1 MRRLPLVAAMASLLT
16 LSIQTTW
23 AADAAGSLSGQ
34 ARQTLE
40 AKLIKADPL
49 GVVYINQVFD
59 DITKIDVPTGWR
71 KPTWNKGSV
80 SIDDKNGNL
89 LIDGRIKDAE
99 MTALM
104 LPQSL
109 EALANYRVDME
120 FTIDAANNVGRWAS
134 VMYRTSPEAS
144 TIAFDPYHQFAIR
157 QDATAASGVEF
168 ALRKGGGWMVID
180 KKPFS
185 EKIDKARTYQ
195 ATVIV
200 HGNRVR
206 QYLNGQL
213 VHDAVTAEGMDRG
226 GVGMQTAGTLMR
238 VKSIKVTEQVTAL
251 PDLDLP
257 VAVQETG
264 AAVSMAPTLVQSMR
278 TLETASGDGSSNS
291 LYTLDSA
298 LNLTG
303 AGGEKLGTLKDL
315 FSQSTRLT
323 VPFVRINDQATV
335 DALVAFS
342 EQTHVLYDITF
353 LSANVDILLSARKQL
368 PSIRTAVD
376 FTSSGLDNSAAAVL
390 KISGDTNRA
399 GAKIAVLPANLLNRT
414 FVAHLQRLLITVWGQ
429 SDARTAEQAAQVL
442 TTGVNGVIA
451 SDSTVFADVLRKLP
465 ANTLLRKPL
474 ITGHR
479 GMPEGGK
486 YPENTLESAK
496 AAVAAGADAV
506 ENDIYIT
513 TDGHLVVMHDPTVD
527 RTTDGTGNIET
538 MTLAQVKALKTK
550 INGVSVP
557 TLREFF
563 REFKGLPITHFTE
576 IKSGTPAVVAKLK
589 QEMAEEGVAEQSVAI
604 SFDTAQLKRSTEQVP
619 EMALG
624 FLGGVAGSGNV
635 LNDVRVVLGATQA
648 NNSTFNPSYGGL
660 SRATMEAAKH
670 RGTTFWP
677 WTLNTQADFYKFY
690 SWGTHGL
697 TTDYAKWASDF
708 PVEITPAAVP
718 AKLDLNTPVLLDV
731 KLTTQVGNVSTQPAT
746 EMVLV
751 GGTAQGQMLKDGSV
765 LFTSAGT
772 AVVMPSYRYAMG
784 DGTYSYSIVS
794 APVTLAVGDSSVVGA
809 PSSPAAG
816 NVSCSSA
823 VPGQSSV
830 CNVVPQSGY
839 QLVGIAAGS
848 TCPVGSWNAG
858 NNVYTTGVVTGA
870 CEVKFDFAALPASAS
885 LAAVGK
891 SGAVQA
897 TVSGGGTGMWAF
909 DVAQAVSVAPAA
921 QAPEGVSFPFGVTS
935 LQLTGGQP
943 GQAASVE
950 LTYPEALPANAKYYK
965 FGATPDNATAHWYVY
980 SAARISGNKVVLP
993 LTDGALGDDDL
1004 TANGVIK
1011 DPGGVAVVSGT
1022 GTSVTGAQ
1030 PVPTLGHDALA
1041 LLSAGFGLLAWRRK
1055 RPQAA
1060 A

>member
-1 MRRLPLVAAMASLLT
+1 
-16 LSIQTTW
+16 
-23 AADAAGSLSGQ
+23 
-34 ARQTLE
+34 
-40 AKLIKADPL
+40 
-49 GVVYINQVFD
+49 
-59 DITKIDVPTGWR
+59 
-71 KPTWNKGSV
+71 
-80 SIDDKNGNL
+80 
-89 LIDGRIKDAE
+89 
-99 MTALM
+99 
-104 LPQSL
+104 
-109 EALANYRVDME
+109 
-120 FTIDAANNVGRWAS
+120 
-134 VMYRTSPEAS
+134 
-144 TIAFDPYHQFAIR
+144 
-157 QDATAASGVEF
+157 
-168 ALRKGGGWMVID
+168 
-180 KKPFS
+180 
-185 EKIDKARTYQ
+185 
-195 ATVIV
+195 
-200 HGNRVR
+200 
-206 QYLNGQL
+206 
-213 VHDAVTAEGMDRG
+213 
-226 GVGMQTAGTLMR
+226 
-238 VKSIKVTEQVTAL
+238 
-251 PDLDLP
+251 
-257 VAVQETG
+257 
-264 AAVSMAPTLVQSMR
+264 
-278 TLETASGDGSSNS
+278 
-291 LYTLDSA
+291 
-298 LNLTG
+298 
-303 AGGEKLGTLKDL
+303 
-315 FSQSTRLT
+315 
-323 VPFVRINDQATV
+323 
-335 DALVAFS
+335 
-342 EQTHVLYDITF
+342 
-353 LSANVDILLSARKQL
+353 
-368 PSIRTAVD
+368 
-376 FTSSGLDNSAAAVL
+376 
-390 KISGDTNRA
+390 
-399 GAKIAVLPANLLNRT
+399 
-414 FVAHLQRLLITVWGQ
+414 
-429 SDARTAEQAAQVL
+429 
-442 TTGVNGVIA
+442 
-451 SDSTVFADVLRKLP
+451 
-465 ANTLLRKPL
+465 
-474 ITGHR
+474 
-479 GMPEGGK
+479 
-486 YPENTLESAK
+486 
-496 AAVAAGADAV
+496 
-506 ENDIYIT
+506 
-513 TDGHLVVMHDPTVD
+513 
-527 RTTDGTGNIET
+527 
-538 MTLAQVKALKTK
+538 MTLA
-550 INGVSVP
+550 
-557 TLREFF
+557 R
-563 REFKGLPITHFTE
+563 
-576 IKSGTPAVVAKLK
+576 SGAA
-589 QEMAEEGVAEQSVAI
+589 
-604 SFDTAQLKRSTEQVP
+604 
-619 EMALG
+619 
-624 FLGGVAGSGNV
+624 AG
-635 LNDVRVVLGATQA
+635 VRVVLGATQA

-965 FGATPDNATAHWYVY
+965 FGATPDN
-980 SAARISGNKVVLP
+980 VVLP